1 MWLQQYGSL
10 FRLHT
15 GGTRKVKDTKRLK
28 LNIRG
33 WLEVMV
39 YCALIDKKLKKL
51 SIPEITKWVKS
62 SGYVEEI
69 AKLLEK
75 E

>member
-1 MWLQQYGSL
+1 M
-10 FRLHT
+10 
-15 GGTRKVKDTKRLK
+15 KDTKRLK